1 MVELYV
7 AFSKH
12 IHYFDLDFSVITEQL
27 SEWGLK
33 TVLKNVITWI
43 I

>member
-12 IHYFDLDFSVITEQL
+12 IHYFDLDFSVITMAFK
-27 SEWGLK
+27 WGLK
-33 TVLKNVITWI
+33 TKLKNFITWI